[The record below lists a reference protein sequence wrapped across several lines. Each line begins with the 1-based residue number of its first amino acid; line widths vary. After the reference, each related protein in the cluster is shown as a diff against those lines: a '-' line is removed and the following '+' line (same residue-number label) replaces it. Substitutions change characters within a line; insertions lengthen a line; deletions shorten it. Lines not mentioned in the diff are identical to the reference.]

1 MVIPSSCGMFVYS
14 LVTSIE
20 TKIAFSTTL
29 VFSMKLIKS
38 VVSLRYDFCD
48 LAIGWR
54 RLSTNDKILS
64 VGPFAARYDRSSN
77 WCWFVNFCES
87 VESGAPN
94 ENFRKIS
101 VRKTI

>member
-1 MVIPSSCGMFVYS
+1 MVIPSSCGMFVYR

-54 RLSTNDKILS
+54 RLSTNDEIHQRTGRGRWGGAAAPPVGKKIVLF
-64 VGPFAARYDRSSN
+64 GQN
-77 WCWFVNFCES
+77 
-87 VESGAPN
+87 
-94 ENFRKIS
+94 
-101 VRKTI
+101 